1 MREPEGNKNSGLLGA
16 EGKTFSQ
23 ALRAVTGHNYED
35 PRAGMLMKVPLVEA
49 WRVFDHFISTM
60 TCEF

>member
-1 MREPEGNKNSGLLGA
+1 MREPESNKNSELLGA

-23 ALRAVTGHNYED
+23 ALTAVTGHSGED
-35 PRAGMLMKVPLVEA
+35 PRAGMMMKVPLVEA

-60 TCEF
+60 ACEF